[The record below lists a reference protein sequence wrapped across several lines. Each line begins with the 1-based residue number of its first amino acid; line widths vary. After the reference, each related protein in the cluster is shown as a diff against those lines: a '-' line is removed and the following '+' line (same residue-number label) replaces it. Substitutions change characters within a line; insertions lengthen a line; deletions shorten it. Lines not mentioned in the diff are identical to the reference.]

1 MLAPIII
8 PFMISCRLEVAVRTT
23 GSQMSYKSM
32 HVTNIKKE
40 NKCTSVLEWME
51 DIITEC

>member
-8 PFMISCRLEVAVRTT
+8 PFMFSCRPEVAVKT
-23 GSQMSYKSM
+23 SQMSYKSK

-40 NKCTSVLEWME
+40 NKCTSVLERME